1 MSEIDEKPPGP
12 PPGPDE
18 EISMTDVTDTRET
31 DVLCG
36 RGGAALRHPGNQT
49 YRRLVNLNKGL
60 YITCLKT
67 EKLKI
72 SRSIV
77 AAIREQKGRFLERDA
92 KKGTWY
98 DIGDKKAIEKTSQAL
113 REGQP
118 KLRAKMVEMGQI
130 PPEQPVNP
138 IQHQMGNGVYSPRQI
153 PSLGSIG
160 SAGAGS
166 IGSFSVSNPYGMHNH
181 MGSMASIGSGNGMAD
196 MPPPP
201 SRTMSNNM
209 NDEMTMMQHLSL
221 TPSVPQSLPSWT
233 PSINSLGNS
242 TMEEAQFRVAAAG
255 NRIRPSINSRT
266 STYSNNEICIP
277 QQSNVSLM
285 SDISAFAG
293 GGISDRQIQNMMGY
307 TDAER
312 AAYMEPMIRAHVNRQ
327 QQQQQYHQEQQY
339 HQQQTKIGDSHL
351 SSPSMLQGH
360 ITDISPS
367 SGGNSR
373 LDRRRF
379 FAKMKHATRPVSSK
393 NTVQSQLSISDGMPD
408 IHMVDSQFS
417 LLSNLSGH
425 GSKHHTM
432 DYSAHGE
439 SKENTKEAIGSE
451 YIGVGSRRSLMS
463 GLSKMSGHSD
473 HLNPFSDMS
482 KKISGMTNHSVR
494 SMAMSEISGIEEE
507 GDFAE
512 DDYDEFSFDLR
523 DLPPTRAPAQP

>member
-1 MSEIDEKPPGP
+1 MSDDEEKPPGP

-18 EISMTDVTDTRET
+18 EVSMIDVTDPRET

-77 AAIREQKGRFLERDA
+77 AAIREQKGRFLERDS

-130 PPEQPVNP
+130 PPDQPVNP
-138 IQHQMGNGVYSPRQI
+138 IQQQLGNGVYAPRHT
-153 PSLGSIG
+153 PSMGSIG
-160 SAGAGS
+160 SMGAGS
-166 IGSFSVSNPYGMHNH
+166 VGSFSINPYGMHSH
-181 MGSMASIGSGNGMAD
+181 MGSMVSTGSGNAMTH

-201 SRTMSNNM
+201 SRTMSNNI
-209 NDEMTMMQHLSL
+209 NDEMAMMQRLSL
-221 TPSVPQSLPSWT
+221 TPSVPQSVPSWS
-233 PSINSLGNS
+233 PSINSMGTA
-242 TMEEAQFRVAAAG
+242 TMDEAQFRSAR
-255 NRIRPSINSRT
+255 NRMRPTSRV
-266 STYSNNEICIP
+266 SNFCNNEIAI
-277 QQSNVSLM
+277 QQSTMSLM
-285 SDISAFAG
+285 SDISSFAG
-293 GGISDRQIQNMMGY
+293 NGLSDRQIENMMGY
-307 TDAER
+307 TETER
-312 AAYMEPMIRAHVNRQ
+312 MASMESMMRQHHNNMSRMNQ
-327 QQQQQYHQEQQY
+327 QQQLSTTSGPVESPLTPPPMA
-339 HQQQTKIGDSHL
+339 QQQL
-351 SSPSMLQGH
+351 SRGVKES
-360 ITDISPS
+360 SPS
-367 SGGNSR
+367 SGGNNR
-373 LDRRRF
+373 FDRRRF
-379 FAKMKHATRPVSSK
+379 FAKMKNARPGS
-393 NTVQSQLSISDGMPD
+393 NRNADQSQQSINDGMPD

-432 DYSAHGE
+432 DYSLHGE
-439 SKENTKEAIGSE
+439 AKENTKESIGSE

-463 GLSKMSGHSD
+463 GMSKMSGHSD
-473 HLNPFSDMS
+473 HLNPFADMS
-482 KKISGMTNHSVR
+482 RKIGGMTNHSVR
-494 SMAMSEISGIEEE
+494 SVAMSEISGIEEE

-512 DDYDEFSFDLR
+512 DDYDEFSFDL
-523 DLPPTRAPAQP
+523 PPARAPAQT

>member
-1 MSEIDEKPPGP
+1 MSSDDETIPGP

-18 EISMTDVTDTRET
+18 EVSMMDVTDPRET

-49 YRRLVNLNKGL
+49 YRRLVNLNKSL
-60 YITCLKT
+60 YISCLKT

-118 KLRAKMVEMGQI
+118 KLRAKMVEMGQM
-130 PPEQPVNP
+130 PPDQPANP
-138 IQHQMGNGVYSPRQI
+138 IQQQLGNGVYAPRQT

-160 SAGAGS
+160 SMGAAS
-166 IGSFSVSNPYGMHNH
+166 IGSFSVANPYGMHGP
-181 MGSMASIGSGNGMAD
+181 MGSMVSMASTGSGNGMS

-209 NDEMTMMQHLSL
+209 NDEMAMMQRLSL
-221 TPSVPQSLPSWT
+221 THSVPQSIPSWT
-233 PSINSLGNS
+233 PSINSMN
-242 TMEEAQFRVAAAG
+242 TAAMDDAQYGSAR
-255 NRIRPSINSRT
+255 NRLRPSLNSRT
-266 STYSNNEICIP
+266 SNFSNDFLI
-277 QQSNVSLM
+277 QQSNMSMM
-285 SDISAFAG
+285 SDISSFTGA
-293 GGISDRQIQNMMGY
+293 ISDRQIEQMMAY
-307 TDAER
+307 PETDR
-312 AAYMEPMIRAHVNRQ
+312 VGSMDSMLRQQMNRQ
-327 QQQQQYHQEQQY
+327 QQYVVPGSRDGPLSPSPQG
-339 HQQQTKIGDSHL
+339 QTLKD
-351 SSPSMLQGH
+351 SSPL
-360 ITDISPS
+360 

-373 LDRRRF
+373 FDRRRF
-379 FAKMKHATRPVSSK
+379 FAKMKHAPPGSGK
-393 NTVQSQLSISDGMPD
+393 NVDLSQKSINDGMPD

-425 GSKHHTM
+425 GSKHRSMM

-439 SKENTKEAIGSE
+439 AKENTKDTIGSE

-463 GLSKMSGHSD
+463 GLSRMSGHSD
-473 HLNPFSDMS
+473 HLNPFADMS
-482 KKISGMTNHSVR
+482 KKIGGATNHSAR
-494 SMAMSEISGIEEE
+494 SIAMSEISGIEEE
-507 GDFAE
+507 GDFGE
-512 DDYDEFSFDLR
+512 DDMDEFSFDL
-523 DLPPTRAPAQP
+523 PPVRAPGRT

>member
-1 MSEIDEKPPGP
+1 MTDADEKPPGP

-18 EISMTDVTDTRET
+18 VISMTDVTDPRET

-60 YITCLKT
+60 YIACLKT

-130 PPEQPVNP
+130 PPDQPINP
-138 IQHQMGNGVYSPRQI
+138 MQQQLGNGVYAPRQT
-153 PSLGSIG
+153 PSLGSVG
-160 SAGAGS
+160 SMGAGS
-166 IGSFSVSNPYGMHNH
+166 IGSFSVNPYGMHSH
-181 MGSMASIGSGNGMAD
+181 MGSMASTGSGNTMNQ

-201 SRTMSNNM
+201 SRTISNNMSM
-209 NDEMTMMQHLSL
+209 NDEMVLLQRLSL
-221 TPSVPQSLPSWT
+221 TPSGPQSIPSWT
-233 PSINSLGNS
+233 PSINSMGTA
-242 TMEEAQFRVAAAG
+242 TMDEVQYRNAR
-255 NRIRPSINSRT
+255 NRMRPSFNSR
-266 STYSNNEICIP
+266 YSNF
-277 QQSNVSLM
+277 SNNDMGLQHSNMSLM
-285 SDISAFAG
+285 SDISVFSG
-293 GGISDRQIQNMMGY
+293 SGISNRHIESMMAYAETDRVGSMDPMM
-307 TDAER
+307 
-312 AAYMEPMIRAHVNRQ
+312 RQ
-327 QQQQQYHQEQQY
+327 QNNICRPPPQLTTISGSDDESPLSPPQMAH
-339 HQQQTKIGDSHL
+339 SHTNN
-351 SSPSMLQGH
+351 MKGN
-360 ITDISPS
+360 SPS
-367 SGGNSR
+367 SGGSN
-373 LDRRRF
+373 LFDRRRF
-379 FAKMKHATRPVSSK
+379 FAKMKNARPGS
-393 NTVQSQLSISDGMPD
+393 NRNADQSQQSMNDGMPD

-425 GSKHHTM
+425 GSKHHNM

-439 SKENTKEAIGSE
+439 SKENTKESIGSE

-463 GLSKMSGHSD
+463 GLSKMSSHSD

-482 KKISGMTNHSVR
+482 KKIGGMTNHSVR
-494 SMAMSEISGIEEE
+494 SVAMSEISGIEEE

-512 DDYDEFSFDLR
+512 DDMDEFGF
-523 DLPPTRAPAQP
+523 DLPPPRAPAQT